1 MICYC
6 CKALVGLGGG
16 TGFNLPSWVNSIF
29 GLGGGWGF
37 SLLSCLFKIA
47 PFWVSKVVITISPLE
62 DSLESNSCL
71 GGEFVRVESESP
83 TGIEQKQKNK

>member
-1 MICYC
+1 MVYYC

-16 TGFNLPSWVNSIF
+16 TGFNLPSWVNNIF

-37 SLLSCLFKIA
+37 SLLSCLLIA
-47 PFWVSKVVITISPLE
+47 PLWVSKLLISPLE
-62 DSLESNSCL
+62 DSLESISCL

-83 TGIEQKQKNK
+83 TEIEQKQK